1 MAGLGG
7 HTIANILIRQK
18 HLLANIRQLII
29 QPNNH
34 IFLVRKTLNLLGYI
48 IDHEL
53 LIKERNIIYT
63 IMSFKKGNLKYTYKE
78 LYFGPILFKNIS
90 PLMREMYHHK
100 IAELKSIYNQLSIKH
115 WFKKIKILFEINYI
129 KRYLK

>member
-1 MAGLGG
+1 
-7 HTIANILIRQK
+7 
-18 HLLANIRQLII
+18 
-29 QPNNH
+29 
-34 IFLVRKTLNLLGYI
+34 
-48 IDHEL
+48 
-53 LIKERNIIYT
+53 
-63 IMSFKKGNLKYTYKE
+63 MSFKKGNLKYTYKE